1 LDWEVALLPLT
12 EDQKRNFVR
21 DGFLHVAD
29 VVPSRLVARARRAI
43 NNSLGAG
50 IDPDQLARFSNQSFC
65 PELRDDPRL
74 LRLATTPEVWSHVRA
89 LLGDHRVVRPKGCQ
103 IALRFP
109 LPEDTPRRVAGGH
122 IDGYHTPR
130 NGVPD
135 DGVVRSFTML
145 LGIML
150 SDVPMPFSGN
160 FTAWPGTHRR
170 LERYFRD
177 HGVNTLDGGGVMS
190 LGLRLPKAVPVTG
203 RAGDIVLAHYQMAHT
218 ASPNLSGDIRYMCFF
233 RLSVRGLAN
242 HRVESML
249 DIWRDWPEL
258 RTDS

>member
-1 LDWEVALLPLT
+1 MALT
-12 EDQKRNFVR
+12 EEQKRGFFR
-21 DGFLHVAD
+21 DGFLHVTD

-50 IDPDQLARFSNQSFC
+50 IDPNQLVRFNNQSFC
-65 PELRDDPRL
+65 PELRDDSRL
-74 LRLATTPEVWSHVRA
+74 LRLATTPDVWSYVRA

-109 LPEDTPRRVAGGH
+109 LPEGTPRQITGGH

-150 SDVPMPFSGN
+150 SDVPTPFSGN

-170 LERYFRD
+170 MARYFRD
-177 HGVNTLDGGGVMS
+177 HGVNTLHGGDVLS
-190 LGLRLPKAVPVTG
+190 LGLRLPKPVAVTG
-203 RAGDIVLAHYQMAHT
+203 KAGDIVLAHYQVAHT
-218 ASPNLSGDIRYMCFF
+218 VSPNLSGDIRYMCFF

-249 DIWRDWPEL
+249 DIWRDWPKL
-258 RTDS
+258 RPVHQA